1 MTYAAHRIS
10 YVFRQSHLI
19 VQREPQNPFVRL
31 HGADPV
37 REQLPDTSPVLGQ
50 TENAHSTGATVP
62 SGGVTGMGCDVP
74 SLDDLPDLG
83 LVPVDDAAPLVDQ
96 PVGPGSRIGTVDFHL
111 VVFRASS
118 ALLPAFPRDN

>member
-37 REQLPDTSPVLGQ
+37 REQLPDTGPVLGQ
-50 TENAHSTGATVP
+50 TENAHSTGARGKIWSITWPTWGLPTRTRTP
-62 SGGVTGMGCDVP
+62 SEPVRMWMRMAGAIMGG
-74 SLDDLPDLG
+74 
-83 LVPVDDAAPLVDQ
+83 
-96 PVGPGSRIGTVDFHL
+96 
-111 VVFRASS
+111 
-118 ALLPAFPRDN
+118 